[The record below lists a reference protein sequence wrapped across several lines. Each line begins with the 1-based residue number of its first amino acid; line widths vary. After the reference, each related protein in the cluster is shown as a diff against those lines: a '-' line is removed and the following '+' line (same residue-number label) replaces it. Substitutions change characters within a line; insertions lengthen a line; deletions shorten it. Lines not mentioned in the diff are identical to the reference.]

1 LFFIL
6 TNSEMS
12 KHLKKFAFCTVFSG
26 LVGLAP
32 SPAHAQLT
40 QSHFNEKDYHKAKR
54 LADSLLIK
62 KNIDV
67 SVALFSD
74 FMSFVHPLEQAPGF
88 PQEIAIAEA
97 PDEVSKDLFFSPKPG
112 VVHVEDEDLVYD
124 YVPRFS
130 DDVLEDRLSCLSG
143 SIPLTF
149 NSQVR
154 GFIDY
159 FAIKRRDYTLRML
172 SKKNVF
178 FPLFEK
184 YLKEYGVP
192 DELKYLSIVESAL
205 NPKARSRVGAMGL
218 WQFMP
223 GTGQMFGLR
232 QNNYVDERMDPE
244 KSTIAACKYLSQ
256 LYHYFGQNWEL
267 ALAAYNSG
275 PGTVQRAIRR
285 SGGKTDFW
293 QIYHLLPAETR
304 SYVPMF
310 TAVTY
315 IMHYAEEHNL
325 IQDQPFYAIPYAT
338 VEVDQTLHLKSL
350 AQKLNVC
357 AEDLE
362 ELNPELKK
370 GVVPPNTNYQ
380 LRIPADRAEF
390 FYQNQMDI
398 LASARMFSREVGTKR
413 LGRYSRY
420 SSLQSAESGEP
431 VGELEAS
438 TKRTSRATTKT
449 RTTLHTIKRG
459 ESLGLI
465 AQRNGVTV
473 KQLRQWNHLPGNKLI
488 AGKKLKIVRTVK
500 VNEPDAED
508 EQLAYTQPEKEEAAA
523 PAERAVVAP
532 AAKAKK
538 TKAQPKEKE
547 APAESKASKNDKETG
562 KAKEANKTVT
572 PAKGAA
578 YHKVQ
583 NGESLWSLAKKYGTT
598 VEQLKKLND
607 FKDNKL
613 PSGKQIRVN

>member
-1 LFFIL
+1 
-6 TNSEMS
+6 MS
-12 KHLKKFAFCTVFSG
+12 KHLKKFAFCTLLSG
-26 LVGLAP
+26 LAGLAP
-32 SPAHAQLT
+32 SLSHAQLT
-40 QSHFNEKDYHKAKR
+40 QNSFNEKDYHKAKR

-67 SVALFSD
+67 SVALFAD

-97 PDEVSKDLFFSPKPG
+97 PDEMSKDLFFSPKPG

-143 SIPLTF
+143 SIPLAF
-149 NSQVR
+149 NPQVR

-184 YLKEYGVP
+184 YLKEYGIP

-338 VEVDQTLHLKSL
+338 IEVDQTLNLKSL

-380 LRIPADRAEF
+380 LRIPADRAEY
-390 FYQNQMDI
+390 FYQNQLDI
-398 LASARMFSREVGTKR
+398 LASARMFSREVNGKR

-431 VGELEAS
+431 AGELEAS
-438 TKRTSRATTKT
+438 TRRSSRATTKT
-449 RTTLHTIKRG
+449 KTTLYTIKRG

-473 KQLRQWNHLPGNKLI
+473 KQLRQWNHLSGNKLI

-500 VNEPDAED
+500 ANEPEPAED
-508 EQLAYTQPEKEEAAA
+508 EQLANNSPEKDEAAA
-523 PAERAVVAP
+523 PVERVVVAP

-538 TKAQPKEKE
+538 AKPEPKAKE
-547 APAESKASKNDKETG
+547 AVAAKEVNKTTKETG
-562 KAKEANKTVT
+562 KAA
-572 PAKGAA
+572 PAKGTE
-578 YHKVQ
+578 YHTVKS
-583 NGESLWSLAKKYGTT
+583 GESFWSLAKKYGTT
-598 VEQLKKLND
+598 VEELKKLNNI
-607 FKDNKL
+607 KDNKL
-613 PSGKQIRVN
+613 QSGKQIRVN